1 MKYKGDKHLIM
12 DDGLSCFIIIVLVV
26 FSAFFSASETA
37 FTSCNKIKLKTQA
50 DDGDKKAQAVL
61 NTIEKY
67 DRLLSTILIG
77 NNIVNIASAS
87 IATVVFVKHFG
98 DLGSTLSTVIM
109 TIIVLIFGEV
119 LPKNLAK
126 NHAEAMAKFF
136 HPIIKLLI
144 YIFIPF
150 SWLLGKLANLVSK
163 LFKAK
168 REDSDSLDEDDL
180 LTIIDEIEEEGK
192 IKPYEKDLISSAIKF
207 DDIEVKDIVTP
218 RKDVVAVNTEMT
230 VDEVRQIFEESKYT
244 RIPVYEDTIDNIIGI
259 LHEKDFYSFLIRNE
273 EDFKIK
279 KIMQQATFVS
289 QETKISIVFKMF
301 KDKRVHMA
309 IVLDQFDSTL
319 GIITLEDIIEE
330 LVGEIF
336 DETDEIFEE
345 VRQIE
350 EGVYLVSG
358 KELVN
363 DAFDIIGIEIEDEI
377 EDFDLNQTI
386 NSWLSKEFGKLP
398 TSGDNFLFL
407 EQWKVTVKSAS
418 KKGAKEVEIM
428 KVEK

>member
-1 MKYKGDKHLIM
+1 M
-12 DDGLSCFIIIVLVV
+12 DDGLSCFIIIILVV

-37 FTSCNKIKLKTQA
+37 YTSCNRIKLKTQA
-50 DDGDKKAQAVL
+50 DDGDKNSQAVL
-61 NTIEKY
+61 DTVEKY
-67 DRLLSTILIG
+67 DRLISTILIG

-87 IATVVFVKHFG
+87 IATVVFVRNFG
-98 DLGSTLSTVIM
+98 NIGSTLSTIIM

-126 NHAEAMAKFF
+126 NHAEGISKFVN
-136 HPIIKLLI
+136 PIIKILI
-144 YIFIPF
+144 YICLPI
-150 SWLLGKLANLVSK
+150 SWLLGKLSNLFNSLFASK
-163 LFKAK
+163 KMS
-168 REDSDSLDEDDL
+168 DDSLTEDDL

-218 RKDVVAVNTEMT
+218 RKDLT
-230 VDEVRQIFEESKYT
+230 VINVDSSVEEICKTFEDTKFT

-259 LHEKDFYSFLIRNE
+259 LHEKDFYSYLLRKNSE
-273 EDFKIK
+273 NFKLRK
-279 KIMQQATFVS
+279 VMQSVNFVS
-289 QETKISIVFKMF
+289 QETKISLVFKMF

-319 GIITLEDIIEE
+319 GLITMEDIIEE

-345 VRQIE
+345 IKQIDDDT
-350 EGVYLVSG
+350 YLVSG
-358 KELVN
+358 KEMVN
-363 DAFDIIGIEIEDEI
+363 DAFDIIGIEIEEEI
-377 EDFDLNQTI
+377 ENFDLNQTI
-386 NSWLSKEFGKLP
+386 NSWLCKEFGKLP

-407 EQWKVTVKSAS
+407 DKWKVVVKSATR
-418 KKGAKEVEIM
+418 KGAKEVIIS
-428 KVEK
+428 KVE